1 MSKQTQRLSRRL
13 EAIPRNARAAVAPA
27 LIKAGGNLANMQR
40 ILAPRDTG
48 ALQDSI
54 AVTGP
59 GQQTPPYSQPGGST
73 LARENQVLV
82 TVGNNDVRY
91 PHLVEYGTADTAAQ
105 PYFWPAY
112 RLMKKKLANRI
123 KSAIRKAVKGAR

>member
-13 EAIPRNARAAVAPA
+13 EAIPRNVRAAVAPA
-27 LIKAGGNLANMQR
+27 LIKAGGDLANMQR

-82 TVGNNDVRY
+82 TVGNTDVRY

-123 KSAIRKAVKGAR
+123 KRAIRKAVKEAR

>member
-13 EAIPRNARAAVAPA
+13 EAIPRNVRAAVAPA
-27 LIKAGGNLANMQR
+27 LIKAGGDLANMQR

-82 TVGNNDVRY
+82 TVGNQDVRY
-91 PHLVEYGTADTAAQ
+91 PHLVEFGTTDTAAQ

-123 KSAIRKAVKGAR
+123 KSAIRKAVKEAR

>member
-13 EAIPRNARAAVAPA
+13 EAIPRNVRAAVAPA
-27 LIKAGGNLANMQR
+27 LIKAGGDLANMQR

-123 KSAIRKAVKGAR
+123 KSAIRKAVKEAT

>member
-1 MSKQTQRLSRRL
+1 MSKQTQSLSRRL
-13 EAIPRNARAAVAPA
+13 EAIPRNVRAAVAPA
-27 LIKAGGNLANMQR
+27 LTKAGGDLANMQR

-105 PYFWPAY
+105 PYFWPGY

-123 KSAIRKAVKGAR
+123 KSAIRKAVKEAR

>member
-13 EAIPRNARAAVAPA
+13 EAIPRNVRAAVAPA
-27 LIKAGGNLANMQR
+27 LIKAGGDLANMQR

-82 TVGNNDVRY
+82 TVGNQDVRY
-91 PHLVEYGTADTAAQ
+91 PHLVEFGTTDTAAQ

>member
-1 MSKQTQRLSRRL
+1 MSKQTQCLSRRL
-13 EAIPRNARAAVAPA
+13 EAIPRNVRAAVAPA
-27 LIKAGGNLANMQR
+27 LIKAGSDLANMQR

-82 TVGNNDVRY
+82 TVGNQDVRY
-91 PHLVEYGTADTAAQ
+91 PHLVEFGTADTAAQ

-123 KSAIRKAVKGAR
+123 KSAIRKAVKEAR